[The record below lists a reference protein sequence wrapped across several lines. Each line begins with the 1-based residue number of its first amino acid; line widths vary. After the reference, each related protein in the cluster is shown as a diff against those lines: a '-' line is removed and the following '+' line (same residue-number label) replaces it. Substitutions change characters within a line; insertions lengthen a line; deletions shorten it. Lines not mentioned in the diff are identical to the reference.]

1 MINENLVSVVMSVYN
16 SEQTIKK
23 SIESILNQTYK
34 NIELIII
41 EDGSSDETRFI
52 CKEYERK
59 YENVFV
65 YSNNKNIGLTRS
77 LNIGINKSKGAF
89 IARQDSDDFSEL
101 HRIKTQMEVM
111 LSDNLDAVSSRARV
125 INSKKVIPNY
135 SYYLPLKYLIKIKN
149 PFVHGTLLIKRKII
163 DESNL
168 YNEKFYYSQD
178 YKLMY
183 DLVSKKY
190 KIRIIKE
197 PLYNLNM
204 KNNISNINSEE
215 QKYYADCVKKNIEP
229 KL

>member
-135 SYYLPLKYLIKIKN
+135 SYYLPLRYVVKIKN
-149 PFVHGTLLIKRKII
+149 PF
-163 DESNL
+163 
-168 YNEKFYYSQD
+168 
-178 YKLMY
+178 
-183 DLVSKKY
+183 
-190 KIRIIKE
+190 IKE
-197 PLYNLNM
+197 LF
-204 KNNISNINSEE
+204 K
-215 QKYYADCVKKNIEP
+215 
-229 KL
+229 